1 MAELAFIHRFVKGSR
16 PMTVLALHGT
26 GGDEDDLV
34 PLAQMVA
41 PGASILSPRGRV
53 LEDGRPRFFRRLAE
67 GVFDEEDLVAQA
79 QALAEFVAEAAQH
92 YAFNARQV
100 VALGFSNGANIA
112 SALMFLHPE
121 VLAHA
126 ALLRPMV
133 PFMPDALP
141 DLSGKRVLLA
151 SGRRDPLIPVANA
164 EALADMYRRAGA
176 EVQHAWGP
184 ASHGLIQDDLRVSK
198 AWFETLPLKPS
209 GDRAAR

>member
-1 MAELAFIHRFVKGSR
+1 MAELSFIHRFAKGSK

-26 GGDEDDLV
+26 GGNEDDLV

-41 PGASILSPRGRV
+41 PGANILSPRGRV
-53 LEDGRPRFFRRLAE
+53 LEDGMPRFFRRLAE

-79 QALAEFVAEAAQH
+79 HALAEFVAEAAQH
-92 YAFNARQV
+92 YAFDAQQV

-112 SALMFLHPE
+112 SALMFLQPE

-133 PFMPDALP
+133 PFERHELP

-151 SGRRDPLIPVANA
+151 SGRRDPLITVANA
-164 EALADMYRRAGA
+164 EALAEMYRRAGA

-198 AWFETLPLKPS
+198 AWFEALPLNAPS
-209 GDRAAR
+209 S

>member
-41 PGASILSPRGRV
+41 PGANVLSPRGRV
-53 LEDGRPRFFRRLAE
+53 LENGMPRFFRRLAE
-67 GVFDEEDLVAQA
+67 GVFDEEDLAAQA
-79 QALAEFVAEAAQH
+79 QALAEFVRQAARH
-92 YAFNARQV
+92 YDFDARQV

-126 ALLRPMV
+126 ALLRPMI
-133 PFMPDALP
+133 PLTRSELP

-198 AWFETLPLKPS
+198 AWFETLPLTPN
-209 GDRAAR
+209 AA